1 MNTYQAIAT
10 SIALIIGVSVASA
23 PEEVFSEPRIRVN
36 VSGETLA
43 EIFGRLGRQYG
54 YSISYTPGLGDLHG
68 PEMLYV
74 APTPATRAF
83 EIVAAA
89 YGTCAMVYDEN
100 KVVSVRTCDAAAR
113 LRDMIAFGVVARK
126 VKIEDP
132 ATSSTVGAEVI
143 AIHDERTAAHK
154 AGIREGDVI
163 LNYNGKPISGTN
175 ELNQFVRCTQP
186 GEKVA
191 VEILRGSER
200 ISFNVQ
206 F

>member
-1 MNTYQAIAT
+1 MNAHAVIAINLVVILGA
-10 SIALIIGVSVASA
+10 SGANAADNVSSEQLITMNI
-23 PEEVFSEPRIRVN
+23 
-36 VSGETLA
+36 SGETLA
-43 EIFGRLGRQYG
+43 EIFGRLGTQYG
-54 YSISYTPGLGDLHG
+54 YTIGYSPEIGGRRG

-74 APTPATRAF
+74 ARISASRAF

-89 YGTCAMVYDEN
+89 YGVCAVVYDEN
-100 KVVSVRTCDAAAR
+100 NVVSVMKSDFADR

-175 ELNQFVRCTQP
+175 ELNQFARCTQP